1 MPKVTMKFKDSN
13 TVTIN
18 CSEASINEE
27 CVLIEYTDED
37 LHDYPTQTVISLDL
51 LDSVKVEG

>member
-18 CSEASINEE
+18 CSEASVNEE
-27 CVLIEYTDED
+27 CVLIEYTKD
-37 LHDYPTQTVISLDL
+37 LHGYPSRTIISLDL

>member
-1 MPKVTMKFKDSN
+1 MPKVTMKFKNSN

-27 CVLIEYTDED
+27 SVLIEHTED
-37 LHDYPTQTVISLDL
+37 PPGYPIQSVIRLDL